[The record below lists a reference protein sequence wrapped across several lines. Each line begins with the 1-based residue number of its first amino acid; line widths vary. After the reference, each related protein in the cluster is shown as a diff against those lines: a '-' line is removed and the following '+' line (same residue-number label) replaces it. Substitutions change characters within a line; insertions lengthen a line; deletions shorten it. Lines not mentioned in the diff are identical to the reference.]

1 MSKQIVIL
9 NIDGRDVAQHLDLKG
24 FREMGFRAEALHSY
38 ASAQA
43 LLHAA
48 DKQEAVEIIAALAI
62 KENISLIIIN
72 LDTNVVDALHLI
84 HQFRRRAST
93 ADILLVATSVQ
104 VEGVPEKRVLEAGA
118 DLFVL
123 QPLPRKI
130 FIKKIRTLLKQ
141 QSRGDERVKIA
152 GRVEFVWE
160 NTRYQCG
167 IANIS
172 RSGVLLATRINFEKG
187 TIVSMNIFL
196 DKAHQP
202 LVIEG
207 EFVRVATQRDKG
219 IGVKFT
225 SLSNQQATTL
235 DRFIA
240 QYSSEALEMV
250 YY

>member
-1 MSKQIVIL
+1 MSKQISIL
-9 NIDGRDVAQHLDLKG
+9 SIDGRGVAQHLDLKG
-24 FREMGFRAEALHSY
+24 FREMGFRAEALHSH

-43 LLHAA
+43 LLRAA

-62 KENISLIIIN
+62 KESINLIIIN
-72 LDTNVVDALHLI
+72 LDTDLVDALHLM
-84 HQFRRRAST
+84 HQFRRRTST

-104 VEGVPEKRVLEAGA
+104 TEGLLEERVLQAGA

-123 QPLPRKI
+123 QPLPRQN
-130 FIKKIRTLLKQ
+130 FIKQIRGLLRQ
-141 QSRGDERVKIA
+141 QSRVDERVKIA
-152 GRVEFVWE
+152 GRAEFIWE

-187 TIVSMNIFL
+187 TVVSINIFL
-196 DKAHQP
+196 ANARQP
-202 LVIEG
+202 LIVEG
-207 EFVRVATQRDKG
+207 EFVRVSTQKDKG

-225 SLSNQQATTL
+225 SLSSEQVTTL
-235 DRFIA
+235 ERFIA
-240 QYSSEALEMV
+240 QHSSEALEMV